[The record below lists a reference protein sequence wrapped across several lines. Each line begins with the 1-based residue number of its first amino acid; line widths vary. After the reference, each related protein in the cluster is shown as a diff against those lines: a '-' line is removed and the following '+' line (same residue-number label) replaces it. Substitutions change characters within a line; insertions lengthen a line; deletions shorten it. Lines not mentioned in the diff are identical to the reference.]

1 MSANT
6 AASSRPAKA
15 LAPADLAYVAV
26 FAALL
31 SALSQ
36 INIAFG
42 PVPFT
47 LQTLGVSLTALV
59 LGPWRGAAAVSL
71 YLLIGAA
78 GLPVFAGGKAGL
90 GVLLG
95 VTGGYLVSFV
105 LAAVLVGYVAKWA
118 LRSGLSAMTALWLF
132 LGCLAARYL
141 IVLPLGVGWASTYLD
156 KPFLETLLTVDMPFW
171 LWDAAKS
178 LFAVLIAVAV
188 HKAFPR
194 LLRR

>member
-1 MSANT
+1 MSTTT
-6 AASSRPAKA
+6 AAPRAKS

-36 INIAFG
+36 VNVAFG

-47 LQTLGVSLTALV
+47 LQTLGVALAALV
-59 LGPWRGAAAVSL
+59 LGPWRGAAAVLL
-71 YLLIGAA
+71 YLVVGAA

-90 GVLLG
+90 GVMLG
-95 VTGGYLVSFV
+95 VTGGYLMSFV
-105 LAAVLVGYVAKWA
+105 LSSILVGFVAKWA
-118 LRSGLSAMTALWLF
+118 LRKGLSALTAGWFF

-141 IVLPLGVGWASTYLD
+141 VILPIGVGWAANYLD
-156 KPFLETLLTVDMPFW
+156 KPFLEAVLTVDMPFW
-171 LWDAAKS
+171 IWDAAKS
-178 LFAVLIAVAV
+178 LFAVLIALAV

-194 LLRR
+194 LLGR

>member
-1 MSANT
+1 MSTSTTYDAPRT
-6 AASSRPAKA
+6 RSI
-15 LAPADLAYVAV
+15 APADLAYIAV

-36 INIAFG
+36 INVTFG

-59 LGPWRGAAAVSL
+59 LGPWRGAAAVAL
-71 YLLIGAA
+71 YLVVGIA
-78 GLPVFAGGKAGL
+78 GLPVFAQGKAGI

-95 VTGGYLVSFV
+95 PTGGYLISFMFS
-105 LAAVLVGYVAKWA
+105 AILVGFVAKWA
-118 LRSGLSAMTALWLF
+118 LRKGLSAMTPVWFF
-132 LGCLAARYL
+132 LGYLLARYL
-141 IVLPLGVGWASTYLD
+141 ITLPIGVVWLSQTLD
-156 KPFLETLLTVDMPFW
+156 QPFMEALVKIDMPFW

-178 LFAVLIAVAV
+178 LLAVLIAVAV

-194 LLRR
+194 LLGR